1 MILKSLENHSFK
13 INVFIILCVS
23 IFIFSDISIFAQS
36 IDDTQVVLTI
46 GDATITKYE
55 FEKNLNIF
63 KADFIRR
70 NNFNPSSKDV
80 EKSIQ
85 SFIDHT
91 YFLAD
96 AYQKGFDT
104 LNEVNKRVTS
114 MAHLIISQ
122 PGGLL
127 DKKMTDEKLSSDD
140 SNEIRRALQFASKR
154 IIVEYLKFNNYEQ
167 AVNFVG
173 GFDLKGYKEFDDVV
187 RKNAKSHQAIYKTD
201 TLKWPF
207 SLFRNETDMVA
218 GLKSNEVTPLFAL
231 SDGYYLMHIRDI
243 QVLSASEMNN
253 IKKQVIALFTFK
265 EEEKVREQFQKEI
278 EEKAQIVINKVIMFQ
293 LEKFLK
299 NHGALHEFDKASLSD
314 LLQANIMSYKA
325 NNKLIDVSVDQF
337 VSYYNYLPLKTEIK
351 DSSDVVY
358 YLKSMVFDYY
368 AYKKAREYGLTQRS
382 KFLLNKE
389 NYKNEIIYAL
399 YGREV
404 LSKGISASNEEV
416 KKAYDLNKSKFIQAT
431 DVIISIYYFNDINNA
446 ILGMMRIK
454 QGNVDAS
461 NLQGLDSSEINK
473 RLNYQSDFFSDSI
486 KSLIFDLKINEVSR
500 PILINGKFMVVLK
513 ESESGKRI
521 ENLDEVKNFLVKK
534 IKDRKLSERKKA
546 YLLKLKSL
554 YPIKNEIDYQKYLT
568 VSKSGR

>member
-1 MILKSLENHSFK
+1 MILKSLENYSFK
-13 INVFIILCVS
+13 INLFIILYAL
-23 IFIFSDISIFAQS
+23 IFIFTNISVLAQS
-36 IDDTQVVLTI
+36 RDDKQAILSI
-46 GDATITKYE
+46 GAATITKYE

-63 KADFIRR
+63 KSDFIRK
-70 NNFNPSSKDV
+70 NHFSPSSKDI
-80 EKSIQ
+80 EKWIEG
-85 SFIDHT
+85 FIDHT

-96 AYQKGFDT
+96 AYRKGFDT

-127 DKKMTDEKLSSDD
+127 DKKMTDEKLSSD
-140 SNEIRRALQFASKR
+140 SNEIRRALQFASKK
-154 IIVEYLKFNNYEQ
+154 IIVKYLKFNNYEQ
-167 AVNFVG
+167 AVNFIG
-173 GFDLKGYKEFDDVV
+173 GFDLRGYKEFHDAV
-187 RKNAKSHQAIYKTD
+187 RKNAKNHQAIFKID

-207 SLFRNETDMVA
+207 SLFRNEADMVA
-218 GLKSNEVTPLFAL
+218 SFKSNEVTPLFAL
-231 SDGYYLMHIRDI
+231 SDGYYLMYIRDI

-278 EEKAQIVINKVIMFQ
+278 EEKAQIVINKAIMFQ
-293 LEKFLK
+293 LQKFLK

-325 NNKLIDVSVDQF
+325 KNKLIDVSVDQF

-351 DSSDVVY
+351 DSSDLVY

-368 AYKKAREYGLTQRS
+368 AYKKAQEYELTRRS

-389 NYKNEIIYAL
+389 NYKKEIIYYL
-399 YGREV
+399 YEKDV
-404 LSKGISASNEEV
+404 LNKGINASGEEV
-416 KKAYDLNKSKFIQAT
+416 KKAYELNKSKFIQAT
-431 DVIISIYYFNDINNA
+431 DVNISIYYFNDINHA
-446 ILGMMRIK
+446 VLGMMRIK
-454 QGNVDAS
+454 QGTLDAS

-473 RLNYQSDFFSDSI
+473 RLNYQSDFFNDSI

-513 ESESGKRI
+513 ELESGKRI

-534 IKDRKLSERKKA
+534 IKDRKLSERKRA
-546 YLLKLKSL
+546 YLSKLKSL
-554 YPIKNEIDYQKYLT
+554 YPIKNEIDYQKYLS
-568 VSKSGR
+568 VSKLGG